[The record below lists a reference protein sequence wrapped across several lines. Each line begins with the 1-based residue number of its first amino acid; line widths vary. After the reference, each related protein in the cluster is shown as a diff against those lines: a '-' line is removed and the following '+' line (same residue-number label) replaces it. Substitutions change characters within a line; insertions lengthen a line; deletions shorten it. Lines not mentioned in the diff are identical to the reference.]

1 MEKKSILFN
10 NFCKDKCNS
19 DENADICIKKCKM
32 ILNDF
37 FNKIKKSKLDSQM
50 NSVKIVRMFDFLE

>member
-1 MEKKSILFN
+1 MEKYSTLFN

-19 DENADICIKKCKM
+19 DENADMCIKKCKM

-37 FNKIKKSKLDSQM
+37 LNQIKKNKLDSQM
-50 NSVKIVRMFDFLE
+50 NSVKIVRMFHFLD